1 MLKIIHYIKS
11 LLLVVGIGLA
21 LIGYIAP
28 DLTLLLLG
36 VMGVFLSNLIEGILN
51 WKKYIVNIFFHI
63 TMFTFLLSRPVISMV
78 KGYEWWYLG
87 EEASFFA
94 LSAILISLLSIRVG
108 SKFINQY
115 ILAKEK
121 VKPTPTCAP
130 EFLKSLQLISLI
142 AYIVC
147 MVACLVGE
155 AEKLILMQG
164 KEYVEFYTSYK
175 SQLPG
180 VVSALIAFM
189 PYTLCIYLATLPSK
203 RKSFLVLS
211 VYVFS
216 AIPSLI
222 VGVRNP
228 IVLNIIFAAVYYLL
242 RDILENSNK
251 WFGKFERFATVLV
264 LPTAI
269 IFLSAYNYLRE
280 GVSVEMG
287 VWDRILDFFYK
298 QGVSFDVLC
307 RGYNAIPDLPDV
319 VAKNYTFGGI
329 IDYFKFGS
337 IAQLFFGVEPMVRGN
352 NEIYAIY
359 GSSFAHSL
367 SYVAHPNYLNGSGWG
382 SSYLLETYADWG
394 YLGII
399 IFGIILG
406 ILMVLMVT
414 EFKRSTLWQIIIL
427 MCLTTLF
434 FIPRA
439 EATAWL
445 NFIFTM
451 RFWAIVIVCY
461 FSAIVLTKNYNRQTI
476 YFYLQ
481 NKARYYKDML
491 KNFGLIEILYG
502 VKRFI
507 AIIIAVT
514 VVFGV
519 AGFLSTEKQKPVEA
533 KPRRDIICVSRS
545 YLVTAKQGETE
556 QLQSEKDLTVANTLS
571 AMLSADFSKEY
582 VLEELMKKYS
592 KEDILSYTGSADS
605 NKELDYSVL
614 NSSVSSAVVKNTGI
628 INFFVKSH
636 NEEFSGEAVSY
647 VEDYL
652 LNVASEQVS
661 QLDNLTFL
669 GGTTVTEKAKV
680 GKVAVNSASPKKN
693 AVIFAIIGF
702 VLSICGVLAFVLFKP
717 TVATKKDYEE
727 YNLTVLDDI
736 ANHSS
741 SDFGYA
747 IEMIM
752 NNVGKN
758 SYSSVAVVSTVN
770 SVGFNKKYDA
780 FVNKLQA
787 DEGEKCSFVKVENI
801 NSNFDNF
808 KTAKANDAVILVER
822 KGETYHSNIA
832 NTISLLEKNEV
843 SVMGVVL
850 I

>member
-1 MLKIIHYIKS
+1 MLKIIYYIKS
-11 LLLVVGIGLA
+11 VLLVVGIGLA
-21 LIGYIAP
+21 LIGYIVP

-36 VMGVFLSNLIEGILN
+36 VISVFLSNLIEGILN

-63 TMFTFLLSRPVISMV
+63 TLFTFLLSRPVISMV

-87 EEASFFA
+87 KEASFFA

-108 SKFINQY
+108 SGFINQY
-115 ILAKEK
+115 VLAKEK
-121 VKPTPTCAP
+121 AKPMPTCAP
-130 EFLKSLQLISLI
+130 EFLNSLQLVSLV

-147 MVACLVGE
+147 MVAYLVGE

-180 VVSALIAFM
+180 PVSALIAFM

-203 RKSFLVLS
+203 RKSFFALA
-211 VYVFS
+211 VYVLS

-228 IVLNIIFAAVYYLL
+228 IVLNIIFAVVYYLL

-264 LPTAI
+264 LPVAI

-280 GVSVEMG
+280 GMSVEMG

-319 VAKNYTFGGI
+319 VAKNYTFGSI

-337 IAQLFFGVEPMVRGN
+337 ISQLFFGAEPMVRGN

-367 SYVAHPNYLNGSGWG
+367 SYVVHPNYLNGSGWG

-399 IFGIILG
+399 IFSIILG

-414 EFKRSTLWQIIIL
+414 EFKRSTLWRIIIL
-427 MCLTTLF
+427 MCLTSLF

-445 NFIFTM
+445 SFIFTM

-461 FSAIVLTKNYNRQTI
+461 FGAIVLTKNYNRQTI

-481 NKARYYKDML
+481 NKARYYKGML
-491 KNFGLIEILYG
+491 KNFGLNEILCG

-507 AIIIAVT
+507 AIIIAIT
-514 VVFGV
+514 AVFGV
-519 AGFLSTEKQKPVEA
+519 AGFLLAEKPVEA
-533 KPRRDIICVSRS
+533 KQRRDIICVSRS

-592 KEDILSYTGSADS
+592 KEDILSYTGSTDS

-628 INFFVKSH
+628 INFFVKSY

-661 QLDNLTFL
+661 QLDNLTLL

-680 GKVAVNSASPKKN
+680 GKVAVNSASPKNN

-752 NNVGKN
+752 NNVSKN
-758 SYSSVAVVSTVN
+758 NYSSVAVVSTIN
-770 SVGFNKKYDA
+770 SVGFNKKCDA
-780 FVNKLQA
+780 FVDKLQA
-787 DEGEKCSFVKVENI
+787 DKGEKCSFVKVEDI
-801 NSNFDNF
+801 NSKFENF
-808 KTAKANDAVILVER
+808 KTVKLNDAVILVER
-822 KGETYHSNIA
+822 KGETYHSDIA
-832 NTISLLEKNEV
+832 NIVSLLEKNEI